1 MKDRIRAI
9 RKQYNLTQEDFGK
22 KIGMLNSG
30 VSRLESGQA
39 TPTEQ
44 TVRLILSEFPVSEGW
59 LRDGIGEM
67 LSDDRA
73 ARKQRLRDGFNKEGD
88 PFKDWLLDQVV
99 EMDDAQWGLLQAK
112 LEEWAAIC
120 AAGGQ
125 PEADAEALAREY
137 EKGLRDGIASAKKND
152 VNIS

>member
-1 MKDRIRAI
+1 M
-9 RKQYNLTQEDFGK
+9 
-22 KIGMLNSG
+22 
-30 VSRLESGQA
+30 
-39 TPTEQ
+39 
-44 TVRLILSEFPVSEGW
+44 LILSEFPVSEGW